1 MALAS
6 KELSSDEYDF
16 EEEKVDANLNFANFP
31 NLNNMERKSVG
42 ITIIITHLLNIGIK
56 ET

>member
-1 MALAS
+1 MALVK

-31 NLNNMERKSVG
+31 NLKNMESKSVS
-42 ITIIITHLLNIGIK
+42 
-56 ET
+56 